1 MAETSRLARQIEE
14 VIGALND
21 AGVKFALIGGLAL
34 ASHRVVRATRDVDLL
49 IDSKDADEVDLL
61 LAKLGYQR
69 LHRSADAANHLRGDE
84 RVDLLYASRAV
95 ARRLLTTAAER
106 NTSFGLLRV
115 VNTEGLIAFKLQGFV
130 NNSRRTQDLED
141 IRALLRANRDSLD
154 MMSVPAASQRDP
166 YELLADLMVVVE
178 EFCPTWPSRET
189 FEGSRI
195 FLL

>member
-154 MMSVPAASQRDP
+154 MMQVREYFRLFDREP
-166 YELLADLMVVVE
+166 LLDQ
-178 EFCPTWPSRET
+178 
-189 FEGSRI
+189 
-195 FLL
+195 LLHEIS